1 MKNYTFLSCKKE
13 QTNGVSYIGTN
24 GTLILKMTDRLASII
39 KQLNNTYTE
48 TFPKAPLLRLGL
60 IIKERNGASGFWSV
74 AESPTKGP
82 IFIIE
87 IDPSIIENEEI
98 IAHELAHPIIRLLGV
113 PTGKSVGNIDKSIGN
128 EFTSTSH
135 HPFIFDL
142 LDSAGYADEQRVG
155 YISYAQQE
163 LEKLEHADF
172 SSSTYTAPPG
182 QTWLAFWYFNFYLLA
197 REKYNAIYEIHKH
210 KAPDVA
216 QKMDLTIKS
225 WLAATKNKGFLKQSA
240 PVQGIRSFQSHLINS
255 LDLEGRVNQQSLQSW
270 EKWLFNK

>member
-113 PTGKSVGNIDKSIGN
+113 LQGKVWAILIRVLAMSSLQ
-128 EFTSTSH
+128 H
-135 HPFIFDL
+135 HIIL
-142 LDSAGYADEQRVG
+142 L
-155 YISYAQQE
+155 
-163 LEKLEHADF
+163 
-172 SSSTYTAPPG
+172 SSTCLI
-182 QTWLAFWYFNFYLLA
+182 QLDMLMNRELDIYLM
-197 REKYNAIYEIHKH
+197 H
-210 KAPDVA
+210 
-216 QKMDLTIKS
+216 S
-225 WLAATKNKGFLKQSA
+225 KNL
-240 PVQGIRSFQSHLINS
+240 RN
-255 LDLEGRVNQQSLQSW
+255 
-270 EKWLFNK
+270 